1 MAGRGTI
8 SVNQTAQYGEKT
20 AIDKLKSTMTET
32 AMTGVPTP
40 APTAGRPPSGQTPT
54 QAPPQPGGAQGGV
67 PAEHTGKM
75 GQFAQA
81 FRTNQYWQGVVAQ
94 YPSEWARMYA
104 QEAADVLSKVQAD
117 LRNSTPFFE

>member
-1 MAGRGTI
+1 
-8 SVNQTAQYGEKT
+8 
-20 AIDKLKSTMTET
+20 
-32 AMTGVPTP
+32 
-40 APTAGRPPSGQTPT
+40 
-54 QAPPQPGGAQGGV
+54 
-67 PAEHTGKM
+67 M